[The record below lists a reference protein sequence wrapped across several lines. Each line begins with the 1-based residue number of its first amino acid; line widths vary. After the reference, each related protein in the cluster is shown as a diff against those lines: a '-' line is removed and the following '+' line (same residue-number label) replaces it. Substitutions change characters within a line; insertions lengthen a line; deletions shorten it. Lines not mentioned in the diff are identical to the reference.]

1 MYRALNFHYYVY
13 RGVEGVPLVQLG
25 VWSFVVCM
33 FASGLA
39 IGVVVAVGLL
49 FVMEMKAVFRNR
61 TGIEDWIVEKADDRL
76 ENLFLMDRQQQNRRE
91 ETRAKNVADVVVDD
105 GVKTLDNDVSSTK
118 NPTTATPPSPPTFLF
133 PYDLGWRE
141 NTRQVINVDFRP
153 RGDGLFWP
161 VLPGCDQY
169 TLTREQLLQK
179 AEKRDRTVVY
189 HVVRAYAGSFCPA
202 SFGPRA
208 VWGIPCTDEHR
219 LAVAVGEEIRVT
231 RWKQHWLYGE
241 RESSSFSSS
250 SSSSGGNAAAASAHG
265 RTSSSSGR
273 NGGVKGGGQRN
284 GGGGGGGGGKAVAEG
299 GGEKGWFPRRCVAE
313 VCDGSDDNDCPDK
326 KRD

>member
-76 ENLFLMDRQQQNRRE
+76 ENLFLMDRQQQQHRRE

-118 NPTTATPPSPPTFLF
+118 NPTTGFTLIGPGGLRAPCVLACAMRSLAI
-133 PYDLGWRE
+133 
-141 NTRQVINVDFRP
+141 VITIIRS
-153 RGDGLFWP
+153 
-161 VLPGCDQY
+161 
-169 TLTREQLLQK
+169 
-179 AEKRDRTVVY
+179 
-189 HVVRAYAGSFCPA
+189 SFCLLF
-202 SFGPRA
+202 SKLRSN
-208 VWGIPCTDEHR
+208 W
-219 LAVAVGEEIRVT
+219 LA
-231 RWKQHWLYGE
+231 
-241 RESSSFSSS
+241 
-250 SSSSGGNAAAASAHG
+250 
-265 RTSSSSGR
+265 
-273 NGGVKGGGQRN
+273 
-284 GGGGGGGGGKAVAEG
+284 
-299 GGEKGWFPRRCVAE
+299 
-313 VCDGSDDNDCPDK
+313 
-326 KRD
+326 